1 MKNPEDFYEDDEP
14 IEKILA
20 AFERGPKGTTKR
32 PAQQASSGPLAQ
44 IRWMREYLLRRFGP
58 DGGHDPAPGWYERG
72 GQ

>member
-20 AFERGPKGTTKR
+20 AFDHGPKGTTKR
-32 PAQQASSGPLAQ
+32 PAPQASSGPLTQ
-44 IRWMREYLLRRFGP
+44 IRWMYSRIQRRYGP
-58 DGGHDPAPGWYERG
+58 GSGYDPGPGWYERG